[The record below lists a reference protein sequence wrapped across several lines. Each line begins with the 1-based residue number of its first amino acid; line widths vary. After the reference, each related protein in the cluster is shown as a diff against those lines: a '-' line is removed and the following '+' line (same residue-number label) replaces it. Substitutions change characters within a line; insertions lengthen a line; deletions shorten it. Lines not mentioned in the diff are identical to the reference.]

1 MFSGLESVGAIS
13 IACLEYCSALA
24 STCMASGALDFQLR
38 GSVCPIS
45 ASVDTS
51 FGVNAISFSP
61 TSCIFCMFPTCTYAK
76 VNAPYTGDL
85 YRLSGYFRINAS
97 PSSIFLAASFGV
109 TAKKALY
116 ATSSSAFTGAGVSSV
131 RGVASGVFGLSLCFA
146 GGWLWLPWPYCEACA
161 AAIPLPHTSSPATV
175 AAPNQIFQFFL
186 IRFLLFPSC
195 FIRDSHLKIDLR
207 SRPRYRLISAKRREP
222 FLRRQ
227 FCLLRPAFH
236 AQHGLILHFRYFGIP
251 LIIEN
256 PCEVNVRPR
265 QHHGILSRRMFTGG
279 QAPEYLLGSCR
290 IVIQKRHQPNSVPR
304 PRLIRIFR
312 QNFLKRCLRRARV
325 FFRDPPLPLRQ
336 RRNDLC
342 IIRHRRRR
350 RASPARHFFTRCFV
364 HQLGRLGRRKFHR
377 RQPLRFTSYI
387 NGPHQIRE
395 KELHRRSGVFEF
407 GQRHE
412 ERFHQNVPVFIVP
425 THRRLPFAGG
435 HALQFQFHGAH

>member
-116 ATSSSAFTGAGVSSV
+116 AASSSAFTGAGASSV
-131 RGVASGVFGLSLCFA
+131 RGVTSGVFGLSLCCA

-161 AAIPLPHTSSPATV
+161 AAIPLPHASSPATV

-195 FIRDSHLKIDLR
+195 FTQNRPMFTAALWVYLRQTPRALFAPLVLPAPARLPRSARTDTPFSPLRDSPHHRKSARGKRATTPAPWDL
-207 SRPRYRLISAKRREP
+207 E
-222 FLRRQ
+222 
-227 FCLLRPAFH
+227 
-236 AQHGLILHFRYFGIP
+236 
-251 LIIEN
+251 
-256 PCEVNVRPR
+256 
-265 QHHGILSRRMFTGG
+265 
-279 QAPEYLLGSCR
+279 
-290 IVIQKRHQPNSVPR
+290 
-304 PRLIRIFR
+304 
-312 QNFLKRCLRRARV
+312 
-325 FFRDPPLPLRQ
+325 
-336 RRNDLC
+336 
-342 IIRHRRRR
+342 
-350 RASPARHFFTRCFV
+350 SPHV
-364 HQLGRLGRRKFHR
+364 
-377 RQPLRFTSYI
+377 
-387 NGPHQIRE
+387 
-395 KELHRRSGVFEF
+395 HRRSGARIPAWLLPHRDPGAPPIQFRTTPAPDPDISSELFEMK
-407 GQRHE
+407 
-412 ERFHQNVPVFIVP
+412 I
-425 THRRLPFAGG
+425 
-435 HALQFQFHGAH
+435 